1 MADSLVMPGDRPLVH
16 IYSDGACSP
25 NPGWGGWGTLVIAR
39 NHGDVTREF
48 SGAEANSPNNRMEL
62 PGAIV
67 GLAARNRPCTVVM
80 HTDSQYLH
88 NAFVKKWLGS
98 WQKNGWL
105 TAARKPVVNQDLWRE
120 LIELAG
126 IHDLE
131 WKWVRGHADNE
142 LLNRCDAL
150 AVAARLELQRKATT
164 GS

>member
-48 SGAEANSPNNRMEL
+48 SGAEANSTNNRMEL
-62 PGAIV
+62 TGAIM
-67 GLAARNRPCTVVM
+67 GLRALNRPCTVVM